1 LREWM
6 MLNIK
11 NKDLFLKKIIK
22 LTQDVD
28 GYDFVVEYAD
38 KKQYF
43 IVRPLLGSTDD
54 IIKKMNPEG
63 HFAIVV
69 LNKRDNLNMLIKSW
83 SKLIEFKNLCIY
95 FVNPAS
101 STDKKWVIFPYT
113 HNKVRE
119 RSSLELGLKSMFE
132 IVEPAI

>member
-1 LREWM
+1 
-6 MLNIK
+6 MLNVK

-22 LTQDVD
+22 LTEDV
-28 GYDFVVEYAD
+28 GGFDFVVEYAD

-43 IVRPLLGSTDD
+43 IVRPLLENIDD
-54 IIKKMNPEG
+54 ILKKMGTDG
-63 HFAIVV
+63 HFAIIV
-69 LNKRDNLNMLIKSW
+69 LNKRDNLNMVIKNW

-95 FVNPAS
+95 FVNPSS

-113 HNKVRE
+113 HNKICE